1 MAVMPDRDDAA
12 DHGEHTAPEVP
23 LALTPVSDPVGTARR
38 KHGVAGA
45 VLAAGLLGIDEALG
59 RKVKEEA
66 PIVVAASDEPGDID
80 EHGIVVPLDD
90 ATDVVAP
97 AQPRPDPFAPRPR
110 RRRG

>member
-1 MAVMPDRDDAA
+1 MSERDDV
-12 DHGEHTAPEVP
+12 PEVEGQVP
-23 LALTPVSDPVGTARR
+23 TPIAPISDPVATARR
-38 KHGVAGA
+38 RHGVAGA

-66 PIVVAASDEPGDID
+66 PIVVAASDGPGDID
-80 EHGIVVPLDD
+80 EHGIVVPVDE
-90 ATDVVAP
+90 ATEVVAP